1 MLFDDFVRET
11 REWWMHYL
19 AWVFQHQEKCYK
31 RYAWEP
37 RPKRVTE
44 SAARTD
50 LEKHGPV
57 PCTSLVSVAA
67 WFLIDSAENQKVS
80 EWISNM
86 RYTLDRLILPFFGE
100 HKNVGEYHAPERRGV
115 C

>member
-1 MLFDDFVRET
+1 MVEFRADRKSGVIAFT
-11 REWWMHYL
+11 I
-19 AWVFQHQEKCYK
+19 K
-31 RYAWEP
+31 RSVTSDTHGKP